1 MIWNLAESAPR
12 EEIEATQLM
21 RLKETARRVYAI
33 NPFYKAKFDELGI
46 TPEDI
51 RSIDDLRK
59 LPFTKKQD
67 LRDHYPF
74 GLFCVPM
81 NEVVRVHSSSGTTGK
96 PTVVGYSANDM
107 KVWGEVMARVYTM
120 SGTDASDVVHN
131 GYGYGLFT
139 GGLGF
144 HYGAEHV
151 GATVVPASGGFTDRQ
166 LMLMRDFGATVLACT
181 PSFALHMAEVAQKAG
196 SDFKKDYK
204 LKAGIFGAEPTSS
217 GLKAE
222 VAKVWG
228 IEYHEVYGLSEIIGP
243 GVSCSCK
250 YSQRLHIFEDHFLAE
265 IIDPKTGETMPE
277 GERGELVITTL
288 TKHALPIIRYRTG
301 DITSI
306 IKEPCKCGRTHARME
321 SIVGRADDMLI
332 VNGVNIYP
340 SQVEHVIANSEG
352 VTLNYQIIADK
363 KGHLDKLEIMVEVS
377 DDLLMDSV
385 GEMERIKKNIQSSLL
400 NNLYINANVKL
411 VEPRSIE
418 RSLGKAVR
426 VIDKRKDN
434 A

>member
-1 MIWNLAESAPR
+1 
-12 EEIEATQLM
+12 
-21 RLKETARRVYAI
+21 
-33 NPFYKAKFDELGI
+33 
-46 TPEDI
+46 
-51 RSIDDLRK
+51 
-59 LPFTKKQD
+59 
-67 LRDHYPF
+67 
-74 GLFCVPM
+74 
-81 NEVVRVHSSSGTTGK
+81 
-96 PTVVGYSANDM
+96 
-107 KVWGEVMARVYTM
+107 
-120 SGTDASDVVHN
+120 
-131 GYGYGLFT
+131 
-139 GGLGF
+139 
-144 HYGAEHV
+144 
-151 GATVVPASGGFTDRQ
+151 
-166 LMLMRDFGATVLACT
+166 
-181 PSFALHMAEVAQKAG
+181 MAEVAAKAG

-222 VAKVWG
+222 VSRAWG
-228 IEYHEVYGLSEIIGP
+228 IAYHEVYGLSEIIGP
-243 GVSCSCK
+243 GVSCSCEH
-250 YSQRLHIFEDHFLAE
+250 SELLHIFEDHFLAE
-265 IIDPKTGETMPE
+265 IIDPKTGETVPD

-288 TKHALPIIRYRTG
+288 TKQALPIIRYRTG

-363 KGHLDKLEIMVEVS
+363 KGHLDKLEVLVEVS
-377 DDLLMDSV
+377 DDIMMDSI
-385 GEMERIKKNIQSSLL
+385 GELERIKKSIQASLL

-418 RSLGKAVR
+418 RSVGKAVR
-426 VIDKRKDN
+426 VIDKRK

>member
-12 EEIEATQLM
+12 EEIETTQLE
-21 RLKETARRVYAI
+21 RLRETARRVYAI
-33 NPFYKAKFDELGI
+33 NPFYKKKFDELGI
-46 TPEDI
+46 LPEDI
-51 RSIDDLRK
+51 KSVEDVRK

-81 NEVVRVHSSSGTTGK
+81 SEVVRVHSSSGTTGK
-96 PTVVGYSANDM
+96 PTVVGYNAHDM
-107 KVWGEVMARVYTM
+107 DVWNEVMARVYTM
-120 SGTDASDVVHN
+120 SGATAADVVHN

-144 HYGAEHV
+144 HTGAERV
-151 GATVVPASGGFTDRQ
+151 GATIVPASGGFTDRQ

-196 SDFKKDYK
+196 KDFRKDYK
-204 LKAGIFGAEPTSS
+204 LKTGIFGAEPTSK
-217 GLKAE
+217 GLKEE
-222 VAKVWG
+222 VAKAWG
-228 IEYHEVYGLSEIIGP
+228 IDYHEVYGLSEIIGP

-250 YSQRLHIFEDHFLAE
+250 HSDLLHIFEDHFLAE

-288 TKHALPIIRYRTG
+288 TKQALPIIRYRTG

-306 IKEPCKCGRTHARME
+306 VKEPCACGRTHARME

-332 VNGVNIYP
+332 VNGVNVYP
-340 SQVEHVIANSEG
+340 SQVEHVIANTEG

-363 KGHLDKLEIMVEVS
+363 KGYLDKLEILVEVS
-377 DDLLMDSV
+377 DDILVDNV
-385 GEMERIKKNIQSSLL
+385 GELERIKKEIQSSLL
-400 NNLYINANVKL
+400 NNLYINAAVKL
-411 VEPRSIE
+411 VEPRTIE
-418 RSLGKAVR
+418 RSVGKAVR
-426 VIDKRKDN
+426 VIDKRREE
-434 A
+434 

>member
-1 MIWNLAESAPR
+1 MIWSKAESAPR
-12 EEIEATQLM
+12 EAIEETQLA
-21 RLKETARRVYAI
+21 RLRETANRVYAI
-33 NPFYKAKFDELGI
+33 NPFYKKKFDELGI
-46 TPEDI
+46 LPEDI
-51 RSIDDLRK
+51 KSVEDIRK

-81 NEVVRVHSSSGTTGK
+81 TDVVRVHSSSGTTGK
-96 PTVVGYSANDM
+96 PTVVGYNQHDM
-107 KVWGEVMARVYTM
+107 DVWGEVMARVYTM
-120 SGTDASDVVHN
+120 SGTDANDVVHN

-181 PSFALHMAEVAQKAG
+181 PSFALHMAEVAEKAG

-222 VAKVWG
+222 VAKAWG
-228 IEYHEVYGLSEIIGP
+228 INYHEVYGLSEIIGP
-243 GVSCSCK
+243 GVSCSCEH
-250 YSQRLHIFEDHFLAE
+250 SELLHIFEDHFLAE
-265 IIDPKTGETMPE
+265 IIDPKTGETVPD

-288 TKHALPIIRYRTG
+288 TKQALPIIRYRTG

-306 IKEPCKCGRTHARME
+306 IKEPCRCGRTHARME

-363 KGHLDKLEIMVEVS
+363 KGHLDKLEILVEVS
-377 DDLLMDSV
+377 DDILIDSV
-385 GEMERIKKNIQSSLL
+385 GEMERIKKSIQASLL

-418 RSLGKAVR
+418 RSVGKAVR
-426 VIDKRKDN
+426 VIDKRRE
-434 A
+434 

>member
-1 MIWNLAESAPR
+1 MIWNKAESAPR
-12 EEIEATQLM
+12 EEIESTQIE
-21 RLKETARRVYAI
+21 RLQETARRVYAI
-33 NPFYKAKFDELGI
+33 NPFYKQKFDELDI
-46 TPEDI
+46 LPEDI
-51 RSIDDLRK
+51 KSIEDIKR

-81 NEVVRVHSSSGTTGK
+81 SEVVRVHSSSGTTGK
-96 PTVVGYSANDM
+96 PTVVGYNAHDM

-120 SGTDASDVVHN
+120 SGANADDVVHN

-181 PSFALHMAEVAQKAG
+181 PSFALHMAEVAARAG
-196 SDFKKDYK
+196 NDFQKDYK
-204 LKAGIFGAEPTSS
+204 LKSGIFGAEPTSP

-222 VAKVWG
+222 VAKAWG
-228 IEYHEVYGLSEIIGP
+228 IKYHEVYGLSEIIGP
-243 GVSCSCK
+243 GVSCSCEH
-250 YSQRLHIFEDHFLAE
+250 SDRLHIFEDHFLAE
-265 IIDPKTGETMPE
+265 IIDPKTGETMPD

-288 TKHALPIIRYRTG
+288 TKQALPIIRYRTG

-306 IKEPCKCGRTHARME
+306 VKEPCKCGRTHARME

-340 SQVEHVIANSEG
+340 SQVEHVIANSDG

-363 KGHLDKLEIMVEVS
+363 KGHLDKLEIMVEMN
-377 DDLLMDSV
+377 DELLAH
-385 GEMERIKKNIQSSLL
+385 GEEEKQKTTKSIQADLL
-400 NNLYINANVKL
+400 NNLYINAKVNL
-411 VEPRSIE
+411 VEPRTIE
-418 RSLGKAVR
+418 RSMGKAIR
-426 VIDKRKDN
+426 VIDKRVEK
-434 A
+434 

>member
-1 MIWNLAESAPR
+1 MIWSKAESAPR
-12 EEIEATQLM
+12 EAIEETQLK
-21 RLKETARRVYAI
+21 RLKETANRVYAI
-33 NPFYKAKFDELGI
+33 NPFYKNKFDELGI
-46 TPEDI
+46 LPEDI
-51 RSIDDLRK
+51 KSVDDIRK

-81 NEVVRVHSSSGTTGK
+81 TEVVRVHSSSGTTGK
-96 PTVVGYSANDM
+96 PTVVGYNQHDM
-107 KVWGEVMARVYTM
+107 DVWGEVMARVYTM
-120 SGTDASDVVHN
+120 SGTDANDVVHN

-181 PSFALHMAEVAQKAG
+181 PSFALHMAEVAAKAG
-196 SDFKKDYK
+196 ADFKDDYK

-222 VAKVWG
+222 VAKAWG
-228 IEYHEVYGLSEIIGP
+228 IQYHEVYGLSEIIGP
-243 GVSCSCK
+243 GVSCSCEH
-250 YSQRLHIFEDHFLAE
+250 SELLHIFEDHFLAE
-265 IIDPKTGETMPE
+265 IIDPKTGESVPD

-288 TKHALPIIRYRTG
+288 TKQALPIIRYRTG

-352 VTLNYQIIADK
+352 VTLNYQIVADK
-363 KGHLDKLEIMVEVS
+363 KGHLDKLEILVEVS
-377 DDLLMDSV
+377 DGIMMDSV
-385 GEMERIKKNIQSSLL
+385 GELERIKKNIQASLL

-411 VEPRSIE
+411 VEPSSIE
-418 RSLGKAVR
+418 RSMGKAVR
-426 VIDKRKDN
+426 VIDKRKE
-434 A
+434 